1 MEKERSNKAC
11 KNSNEL
17 CVEVV
22 LEEARLFHHNIN
34 LLYSYKKK
42 LKKQKQKQNKVFYI
56 DYIRGSRYAL
66 LMTNTTTLPINSTS
80 SFIVFCV
87 FEKHALQH
95 YCIFRLAALPS
106 SSIKQITKLNKQK
119 DSAYLESS
127 LG

>member
-34 LLYSYKKK
+34 LLYKKK
-42 LKKQKQKQNKVFYI
+42 LKKQKQKQNKVFYM
-56 DYIRGSRYAL
+56 DYIRVSRCAL
-66 LMTNTTTLPINSTS
+66 LMTNATNAAYRLNS

-87 FEKHALQH
+87 FQKHALHH

>member
-34 LLYSYKKK
+34 LLYKKK
-42 LKKQKQKQNKVFYI
+42 LKKQKQNKVFYI
-56 DYIRGSRYAL
+56 DYICVSRYAL
-66 LMTNTTTLPINSTS
+66 LMTNTTTLPINSTP

>member
-34 LLYSYKKK
+34 LLYKKK
-42 LKKQKQKQNKVFYI
+42 LKKQKQNKVFYI
-56 DYIRGSRYAL
+56 DYIRVSRYAL
-66 LMTNTTTLPINSTS
+66 LMTNTTTLPIGSTP

-106 SSIKQITKLNKQK
+106 SSIKQITNLNKQK

>member
-22 LEEARLFHHNIN
+22 LEEAKLFHHNIN
-34 LLYSYKKK
+34 LLYKKK
-42 LKKQKQKQNKVFYI
+42 LKKQKQNKVFYI
-56 DYIRGSRYAL
+56 DYIRVSGYAL
-66 LMTNTTTLPINSTS
+66 LMTNTTTLPIGSTP

-106 SSIKQITKLNKQK
+106 SSIKQITNLNKQK